1 MARTLSCMGDFRGA
15 LNNEKETYMIY
26 KKELGENHE
35 KTKESS
41 DCLRH
46 LTNQAVVLQK
56 KMNEIYKGNMNTI
69 IPPIQIQPP
78 SINSVME
85 LLNVI
90 NGILFLHISAQD
102 VENLRELQTIKTK
115 RQQNQQQQQ
124 LDQEQE
130 PALQLNN
137 DDYQEN
143 QQQQQQSSSKSTN
156 TNNTSDNN
164 DLDNFNDNN
173 NSAITAASS

>member
-1 MARTLSCMGDFRGA
+1 MGDFRGA
-15 LNNEKETYMIY
+15 LNNEKETYLIY

-56 KMNEIYKGNMNTI
+56 KMNEIYKGNVNTI

-115 RQQNQQQQQ
+115 RQQNQQKVDDNDEESTSQM
-124 LDQEQE
+124 
-130 PALQLNN
+130 NN
-137 DDYQEN
+137 GDYQEN
-143 QQQQQQSSSKSTN
+143 QQQQQQSSSTKSTN
-156 TNNTSDNN
+156 NDTAGNSDNLN
-164 DLDNFNDNN
+164 NN
-173 NSAITAASS
+173 NSAIMAASS